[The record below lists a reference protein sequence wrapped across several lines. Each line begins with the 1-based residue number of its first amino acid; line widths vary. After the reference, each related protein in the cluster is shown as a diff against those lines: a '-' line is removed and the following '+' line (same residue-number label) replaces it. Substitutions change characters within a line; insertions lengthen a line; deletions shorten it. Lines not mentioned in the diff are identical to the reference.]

1 MSLRQLSFADAYLG
15 WSIFFTMLFGTIAL
29 FKAGNNLW
37 SIVQYIAAATG
48 VAVFVA
54 AWFALSMWGVVQ
66 LAR

>member
-1 MSLRQLSFADAYLG
+1 MSITAPATIARAVAWRPGCRSSSSPWLTRTG
-15 WSIFFTMLFGTIAL
+15 WSIFFTMLFG
-29 FKAGNNLW
+29 
-37 SIVQYIAAATG
+37 TG